1 MPRTTFK
8 FRLYPTRAQETLLE
22 DVLSACREVYN
33 SCLHWRKHD
42 FELTGKSPSYRDQQ
56 DALPI
61 WKKSHP
67 ELCNVQSQVLQNVC
81 KRVDLA
87 YEAYFDRLK
96 DYQIRKEQ
104 GRLKVVNGQVEKCPG
119 PPRPKGKGSYDS
131 LTYTQASAFTVDPHE
146 KCITFSKLATIK
158 TILHRPIL
166 GVMKTAT
173 IRRQSGK
180 WFVTISC
187 EVEGFPLPTSEK
199 TVGIDVGLETFAT
212 FSDDTPSIKNPRFF
226 RTDQK
231 ALAKAQRK
239 FDKVK
244 HKHRSKARRK
254 AKKAVTRIHE
264 RIRNRRHDFHHQEAR
279 KIVDR
284 YGLIT
289 VEDLNIKNMSQSPT
303 PKLDAETGIY
313 LPNGHAAKAGLN
325 KSILDAGWY
334 SFRMILKSKAES
346 AGREFLEINA
356 AYTSQDCSHCGYRPP
371 KEERKKLSDRW
382 HTCPKCGFSAHRDK
396 NSAILQDKIGV
407 GLHTARHRPIEA
419 PAFMHGE

>member
-1 MPRTTFK
+1 M
-8 FRLYPTRAQETLLE
+8 E
-22 DVLSACREVYN
+22 DVLSICREVYN
-33 SCLHWRKHD
+33 SCLHWRKYD
-42 FELTGKSPSYRDQQ
+42 FEINGNSPSDYDQKK
-56 DALPI
+56 ALPV

-67 ELCNVQSQVLQNVC
+67 ELCSVQSQVLQNVC

-87 YEAYFDRLK
+87 YTSYLDRLK
-96 DYQIRKEQ
+96 DYQTRKEQ
-104 GRLKVVNGQVEKCPG
+104 GRLKIVDDQVEKCPG
-119 PPRPKGKGSYDS
+119 PPRPKGKGCYDS
-131 LTYTQASAFTVDPHE
+131 ITYPQSTTFKMGE
-146 KCITFSKLATIK
+146 GCITFSKLATIK
-158 TILHRPIL
+158 AVLHRPIL
-166 GVMKTAT
+166 GAMKTAT

-187 EVEGFPLPTSEK
+187 EVEASPLPVSEK

-212 FSDDTPSIKNPRFF
+212 FSDDTPPVDNPRFF
-226 RTDQK
+226 RTDRK

-254 AKKAVTRIHE
+254 AKKAVARIHE
-264 RIRNRRHDFHHQEAR
+264 RIRNRRHDFHHQETR
-279 KIVDR
+279 KIVNR

-289 VEDLNIKNMSQSPT
+289 VEKLDVSNMSQSPA
-303 PKLDAETGIY
+303 PKLDTKTGIY

-346 AGREFLEINA
+346 AGREFIEVNP

-382 HTCPKCGFSAHRDK
+382 HRCPRCGFEAHRDK

-407 GLHTARHRPIEA
+407 GLHTVRHRPTEA
-419 PAFMHGE
+419 VAFTRTE